1 MIKYRIDKYSET
13 PEFRISKVEI
23 EKETDT
29 SVWIR
34 GMRNNKHSSFHNYF
48 DTWKEAHEYILGLAN
63 NNVNRAILQLERA
76 KGLLLIIY
84 GLKEEK

>member
-1 MIKYRIDKYSET
+1 MIKYRTDEYSGT
-13 PEFRISKVEI
+13 PEFRIAKVEI

-48 DTWKEAHEYILGLAN
+48 DTWQEAHEYILDLAN
-63 NNVNRAILQLERA
+63 NQVTVRYYN
-76 KGLLLIIY
+76 
-84 GLKEEK
+84 